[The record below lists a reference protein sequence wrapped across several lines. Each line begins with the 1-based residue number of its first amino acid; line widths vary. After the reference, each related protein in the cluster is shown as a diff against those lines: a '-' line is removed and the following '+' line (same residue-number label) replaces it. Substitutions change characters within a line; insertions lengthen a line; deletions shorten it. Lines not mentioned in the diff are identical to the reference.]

1 MKEIDKI
8 EKEIQALNKERQDLQ
23 TKYQTKMQEHL
34 KGLTKAFF
42 KDNHQVTAFVWTQ
55 YTPYFND
62 GEECTFGVN
71 DPYFSNAEGED
82 LEDITRWGEYD
93 GEKDDIWSEES
104 WALLEYTNNQVLR
117 DKLSLT
123 QEQAAA
129 IKRFSKMIQSD
140 DMEPVMRA
148 MFDDHVRVIAT
159 REGFDVEEHDH
170 D

>member
-42 KDNHQVTAFVWTQ
+42 KDNPQVTAFVWTQ

-62 GEECTFGVN
+62 GDECTFRRNEISVTN
-71 DPYFSNAEGED
+71 CPLDEIDDVRYDEYEGETENVFVSNFSD
-82 LEDITRWGEYD
+82 WFMKSDYYKDERQKITDSGVDIKAVQQFVKLLDSIDEDVYLETFG
-93 GEKDDIWSEES
+93 
-104 WALLEYTNNQVLR
+104 N
-117 DKLSLT
+117 
-123 QEQAAA
+123 
-129 IKRFSKMIQSD
+129 
-140 DMEPVMRA
+140 
-148 MFDDHVRVIAT
+148 HVRVVAT
-159 REGFDVEEHDH
+159 AQGFDIEEYDH